1 MDYIKL
7 FEGLS
12 ELKGKYKPNAPLA
25 KLTWFK
31 VGGAADILFEPKDVS
46 DLQYFLQNCPMNM
59 PLTIIGLGSNLLI
72 RDGGIRGVVIRLK
85 GNGFSYI
92 EHEGDVITA
101 GAGTP
106 DIRIAKYAAK
116 LGMGGFSFL
125 SGIPGNLGGALRM
138 NAGAF
143 GGEIKDIFISAKA
156 IDRQGNIHKL
166 SFQDMGFSYRHCDIP
181 PDWIFLQAS
190 FKSLGEQEPATLEGQ
205 IEEIRQKRDDAQP
218 KGVYTGG
225 STFANPPGHSA
236 WKLIDEAG
244 LRGYKIGDAQVSEK
258 HCNFLLNLG
267 HATAK
272 DIEDL
277 GEYVRAKVKENSGI
291 ELRWEIRRLG
301 HPEGT

>member
-1 MDYIKL
+1 MPHLRLMESLSKL
-7 FEGLS
+7 R
-12 ELKGKYKPNAPLA
+12 GKYKLNAPLA

-31 VGGAADILFEPKDVS
+31 VGGAADILFEPKDIA
-46 DLQYFLQNCPMNM
+46 DLQYFLQNCPTDI
-59 PLTIIGLGSNLLI
+59 PVTILGLGSNLLI

-85 GNGFSYI
+85 GNFSFI
-92 EHEGDVITA
+92 ETGDNTLIC

-106 DIRIAKYAAK
+106 DIRIAKKAAA
-116 LGMGGFSFL
+116 LGFNGLSFL

-143 GGEIKDIFISAKA
+143 GGEISDIFVSATA
-156 IDRQGNIHKL
+156 MDRQGNIHEL
-166 SFQDMGFSYRHCDIP
+166 SAKDMGFAYRHTAVAK
-181 PDWIFLQAS
+181 DWIFLAATL
-190 FKSLGEQEPATLEGQ
+190 KSLGNTPSSLLEEQ
-205 IEEIRQKRDDAQP
+205 IDHIRQKREDAQP

-225 STFANPPGHSA
+225 STFANPDGYSA

-267 HATAK
+267 KASAK

-277 GEYVRAKVKENSGI
+277 GEYIRQKVKENSGI
-291 ELRWEIRRLG
+291 ELRWEIRRIG
-301 HPEGT
+301 DYQ